1 MVNDVDDKF
10 YNRADAHINLSN
22 EQLKDAGLIKVSDS
36 MMYSV
41 VRFNAWV
48 SASGFDSASEMKA
61 SREEIMEYFTAQYR
75 MMLEENLDN
84 YITNFD
90 QFMAIAKEAN

>member
-1 MVNDVDDKF
+1 
-10 YNRADAHINLSN
+10 
-22 EQLKDAGLIKVSDS
+22 

-48 SASGFDSASEMKA
+48 SASGFDSGEEMA
-61 SREEIMEYFTAQYR
+61 AAREEIIEYFSTQYR

-84 YITNFD
+84 YIANFD
-90 QFMAIAKEAN
+90 KFMGMSKESN